1 MKIDKSIFENIP
13 EVPSVD
19 SLDGGDTFI
28 YKGDLY
34 MKVADS
40 YYNDHQAI
48 NLANGELISIEDMP
62 NETGITPVK
71 INASIN

>member
-1 MKIDKSIFENIP
+1 MKINKSIFENIF

-19 SLDGGDTFI
+19 SLEGGDTFI

-40 YYNDHQAI
+40 CYTDYQAI

-62 NETGITPVK
+62 DGTGITPVK
-71 INASIN
+71 ISASIN